1 MSEVR
6 PDQER
11 RPARGIFR
19 ASLLCAVAWGALHAG
34 IAQAQQTALR
44 GEVSEKAVTDD
55 LLSTTSLIDRKTP
68 LDPTPPDDP
77 NTTADNGIPAP
88 DYKPA
93 SDGATPEEDADLTT
107 KKPKSIFADD
117 SEDGADNPAIGR
129 PKTAA
134 ARAAARKKANDP
146 QESAA
151 KRLADA
157 KKKPAATAAEDDT
170 ATADTTGTVRTKTV
184 DSEDV
189 LKTKKDSERTGA
201 IEGLE
206 KTPDT
211 NPYAPVGIRLG
222 SFLVT
227 TTAESG
233 VTWTSNANSST
244 NGSPA
249 TLSET
254 TLRLNAISDYG
265 GDKTTFDAFGNF
277 RKTISG
283 EEIKETRA
291 GVDAALERE
300 LADDWRALASLGYE
314 VGPESASSPVAV
326 TGTLDQPIKHSF
338 TGSVG
343 IEKAVGKLR
352 LRLTGNVE
360 REIYGDAELSTG
372 GSVSQADRDTT
383 LGTVVLRTGY
393 EVSPALVPFVE
404 LEYGR
409 RFYDQDP
416 DSNGFDRASTRMGVR
431 GGMAF
436 DFGEKLSGEVSAGW
450 INEDLK
456 DARLASISG
465 PSLAGNVRWSPIR
478 GTNVDLS
485 AETTVEGATSA
496 NESGSLLH
504 AGKLTLSHELLAN
517 LTAEATLGAAL
528 RDYTGQDGEDHIY
541 SAEASMTWWLNRY
554 VGVTGKARTE
564 RQDSTL
570 PGRDY
575 TANSVFLGLK
585 LQR

>member
-6 PDQER
+6 PDQGR
-11 RPARGIFR
+11 RVARGVFR
-19 ASLLCAVAWGALHAG
+19 AWLLCTAAWAPLCLDV
-34 IAQAQQTALR
+34 AQAQESALR

-55 LLSTTSLIDRKTP
+55 LLSRISLADQKTP
-68 LDPTPPDDP
+68 LDQTPPDDP
-77 NTTADNGIPAP
+77 NTTADDGIPAP
-88 DYKPA
+88 LYQPA
-93 SDGATPEEDADLTT
+93 SDGATPDEADAGGTAA
-107 KKPKSIFADD
+107 KKPKSLFSDD
-117 SEDGADNPAIGR
+117 DGDVSAQGR
-129 PKTAA
+129 PRTAA
-134 ARAAARKKANDP
+134 ARAAARKAASQP
-146 QESAA
+146 QQSTAE
-151 KRLADA
+151 RLADA
-157 KKKPAATAAEDDT
+157 RKKKTGADD
-170 ATADTTGTVRTKTV
+170 DPGDGDVTGTVRSKTV

-189 LKTKKDSERTGA
+189 VKTKRDSERAEA

-206 KTPDT
+206 KDT
-211 NPYAPVGIRLG
+211 EANPYAPVGIRAG
-222 SFLVT
+222 SFVIT
-227 TTAESG
+227 PTAESG
-233 VTWTSNANSST
+233 VTWTSNANSSAS
-244 NGSPA
+244 GSPA

-291 GVDAALERE
+291 GVDAALERD
-300 LADDWRALASLGYE
+300 LGGDWRALASLGYE

-326 TGTLDQPIKHSF
+326 TGTLDQPIKHAF
-338 TGSVG
+338 DGSLGV
-343 IEKAVGKLR
+343 EKDVGKLR

-393 EVSPALVPFVE
+393 EISPALVPFVE
-404 LEYGR
+404 LEYGQ
-409 RFYDQDP
+409 RFYDEDL
-416 DSNGFDRASTRMGVR
+416 DSNGFDRASTRMGAR
-431 GGMAF
+431 GGVAF

-456 DARLASISG
+456 DPRLASIAG

-478 GTNVDLS
+478 GTNVEFN

-504 AGKLTLSHELLAN
+504 SGRVTLSHELRAN
-517 LTAEATLGAAL
+517 LTAEATLRAAL

-541 SAEASMTWWLNRY
+541 SAEAGMTWWLNRY
-554 VGVTGKARTE
+554 VGLTGKARTE
-564 RQDSTL
+564 REESTL

-575 TANSVFLGLK
+575 TTNSVFVGLK